1 MRGEHGI
8 PSSMSTYL
16 TELSIGTLFQRVKVL
31 CKQRVC
37 EDHGL
42 GSYHILWTAI
52 VPQMCCVY

>member
-31 CKQRVC
+31 CKERVC
-37 EDHGL
+37 ED
-42 GSYHILWTAI
+42 GSYHIWTAI